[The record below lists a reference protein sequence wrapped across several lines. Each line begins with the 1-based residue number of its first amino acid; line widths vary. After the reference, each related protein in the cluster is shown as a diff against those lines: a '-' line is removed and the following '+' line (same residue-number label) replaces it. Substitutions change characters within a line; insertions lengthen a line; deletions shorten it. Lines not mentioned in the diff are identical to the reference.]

1 MYAFIQKNLITVSLL
16 LSVFPGISWADRVD
30 VPVYVEESLGPN
42 WQSMTIGTTS
52 TSTSGMVPPVA
63 HGTRSIAI
71 GNNAVAGTEI
81 EKPQVGEAIA
91 IGSKANA
98 TKSSLW
104 QLVLT
109 PTPLAGGASSSGATI
124 YGPYT
129 ENLWAP
135 DRPGCLSGFNCL
147 RNRFCCNWQPHAI
160 RWGVVAGSGLYRFCE
175 R

>member
-1 MYAFIQKNLITVSLL
+1 MPLFRKNLITVSLL

-81 EKPQVGEAIA
+81 EKPRWVKRSPLAPRQMLQ
-91 IGSKANA
+91 
-98 TKSSLW
+98 KSSLW

-109 PTPLAGGASSSGATI
+109 PTPLAGERRHRGRR
-124 YGPYT
+124 YT
-129 ENLWAP
+129 ARTRKNLWAP
-135 DRPGCLSGFNCL
+135 DHPECLSGFNSL
-147 RNRFCCNWQPHAI
+147 RNRFCCHWQPHAF
-160 RWGVVAGSGLYRFCE
+160 RWGVVAGSGLHRPCE